1 MIRLAVAT
9 GRQTPAHN
17 KGDSEAVETHD
28 DLDEP
33 VYVISVAARLAG
45 LKTWYL
51 RVLNDAGIVVP
62 RRTDSNRRLYSVRDV
77 SRLARVR
84 HLTEDRGV
92 NIDGIK
98 VIFEMEA
105 AWQAERSGVQTADAD
120 TDTPPADVRD
130 VLALLPAY
138 TRPD

>member
-1 MIRLAVAT
+1 M
-9 GRQTPAHN
+9 
-17 KGDSEAVETHD
+17 ETAD
-28 DLDEP
+28 ESDEP

-45 LKTWYL
+45 LQTWYL
-51 RVLNDAGIVVP
+51 RVLDDEGIVIP
-62 RRTDSNRRLYSVRDV
+62 KRTDSNRRLYSVRDV

-105 AWQAERSGVQTADAD
+105 AWQAERSGQEQKPRSASADA
-120 TDTPPADVRD
+120 PPTALND
-130 VLALLPAY
+130 VLALLPAK
-138 TRPD
+138 RS

>member
-1 MIRLAVAT
+1 
-9 GRQTPAHN
+9 
-17 KGDSEAVETHD
+17 VETHD
-28 DLDEP
+28 DSDEP

-62 RRTDSNRRLYSVRDV
+62 TRTDTNRRLYSARDV

-84 HLTEDRGV
+84 YLTEERGV
-92 NIDGIK
+92 NMDGVK

-105 AWQAERSGVQTADAD
+105 AWEAERGVIAAPKPAARNA
-120 TDTPPADVRD
+120 PPADVHD
-130 VLALLPAY
+130 ILALLPAY
-138 TRPD
+138 VPDKRD